1 MQTIFLLTITLNIV
15 FKIKAIWKVLNVSI
29 LLYFKVICEKILH
42 SRSFGLPVSY
52 PGLLSSKHLNK
63 RIKTVST
70 YSSYLCTKYMREK
83 AWAKILLDLLSM
95 DILSLSYKRQ
105 VYKVFLRCFAVDL
118 KWNRNHRRFL
128 KMLLYILKII

>member
-1 MQTIFLLTITLNIV
+1 MQTIFLLTITLNLV
-15 FKIKAIWKVLNVSI
+15 FKIKAICKVLNVSI

-70 YSSYLCTKYMREK
+70 YSSYLCTTYMREK
-83 AWAKILLDLLSM
+83 PWAKILLDLLSM
-95 DILSLSYKRQ
+95 DIYFCFLTTENIIMSLFHLNFIY
-105 VYKVFLRCFAVDL
+105 A
-118 KWNRNHRRFL
+118 KWLCKFKRFL
-128 KMLLYILKII
+128 YSRYQ